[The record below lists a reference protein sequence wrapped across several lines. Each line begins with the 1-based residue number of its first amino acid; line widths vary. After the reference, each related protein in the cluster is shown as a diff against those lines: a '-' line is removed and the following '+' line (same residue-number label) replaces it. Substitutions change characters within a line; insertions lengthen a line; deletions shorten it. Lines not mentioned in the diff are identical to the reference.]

1 MTATA
6 AEAGVLTAGQRE
18 VLARA
23 LADALKYRT
32 PDFACPDCDAHP
44 ALLCD
49 AHAADLDLADE
60 YVALARELGIE
71 MPG

>member
-1 MTATA
+1 MTTTA
-6 AEAGVLTAGQRE
+6 AEVLTAGRRE

-32 PDFACPDCDAHP
+32 ADVACPDCDAHP

-49 AHAADLDLADE
+49 AHAADLDRTDE

-71 MPG
+71 MPR